1 MLEEEMRIDVKDN
14 IKEVTKWT
22 TGVQKKQVPFATAMA
37 INKTLGIG
45 KGNRMKGLDRA
56 MQKQMIKKLDRPMA
70 RTTKAFYRIGAR
82 KTNLSGTLGFTEWAN
97 KFMQYLV
104 HGGVRSGESSK
115 VGVPYIPNAKLN
127 KFGNIAGRKSG
138 LIKKQT
144 QFIGNI
150 KGIDGVWERQKD
162 RSAKLM
168 VAFKNSVTYQAMF
181 PFYKI
186 AESYAKANFDKNF
199 AEAFT
204 KALKSAK

>member
-1 MLEEEMRIDVKDN
+1 MKISVKDN
-14 IKEVTKWT
+14 LKEVNKWT
-22 TGVQKKQVPFATAMA
+22 TNVHKKQVPFATAMA

-45 KGNRMKGLDRA
+45 KGNRMKGLDRE
-56 MQKQMIKKLDRPMA
+56 MQKQMIQKLDRPMA

-82 KTNLSGTLGFTEWAN
+82 KTNLTGTLGFTEWAN

-115 VGVPYIPNAKLN
+115 IGVPYVPNAKLN

-138 LIKKQT
+138 LIKKKS

-150 KGIDGVWERQKD
+150 KSIDGVWERQKD
-162 RSAKLM
+162 RSVKLM
-168 VAFKNSVTYQAMF
+168 VAFKNSVSYQAMF

-186 AESYAKANFDKNF
+186 AEKYSKARFDKNF
-199 AEAFT
+199 AEEFT
-204 KALKSAK
+204 KALRNAK

>member
-1 MLEEEMRIDVKDN
+1 
-14 IKEVTKWT
+14 
-22 TGVQKKQVPFATAMA
+22 
-37 INKTLGIG
+37 
-45 KGNRMKGLDRA
+45 MKGLDRE

-70 RTTKAFYRIGAR
+70 RTTRAFYRIAAR
-82 KTNLSGTLGFTEWAN
+82 KTNLTGTLGFTDWAN

-104 HGGVRSGESSK
+104 YGGVRSGESSK
-115 VGVPYIPNAKLN
+115 VGVPYTPNARLN
-127 KFGNIAGRKSG
+127 RFGNIAGRKSG
-138 LIKKQT
+138 LIKKKT

-150 KGIDGVWERQKD
+150 AGIDGVWERQKD

-186 AESYAKANFDKNF
+186 AEKYSKAKFDKNF

>member
-1 MLEEEMRIDVKDN
+1 MKVNIKSN

-22 TGVQKKQVPFATAMA
+22 TNVQKKQVPFATAMA

-45 KGNRMKGLDRA
+45 KNNRMKGLDRE
-56 MQKQMIKKLDRPMA
+56 MQKQMVKKLDRPMA
-70 RTTKAFYRIGAR
+70 RTTKAFYRIPAR
-82 KTNLSGTLGFTEWAN
+82 KTSLIGVLGFTDWAN

-104 HGGVRSGESSK
+104 FGGVRNPEGSK
-115 VGVPYIPNAKLN
+115 VGVPYEQNIKLN

-138 LIKKQT
+138 LIKKKT
-144 QFIGNI
+144 QFISNI

-162 RSAKLM
+162 RSAKLL
-168 VAFKNSVTYQAMF
+168 VAFKNSVTYKAMF

-186 AESYAKANFDKNF
+186 AEKYTQSKFSKNF
-199 AEAFT
+199 AEAFA

>member
-1 MLEEEMRIDVKDN
+1 MRISVKDN
-14 IKEVTKWT
+14 IKDVTKWT
-22 TGVQKKQVPFATAMA
+22 TNVQKKQVPFATAMA

-45 KGNRMKGLDRA
+45 KGNRMKGLDRE
-56 MQKQMIKKLDRPMA
+56 MQKQMIQKLDRPMA

-82 KTNLSGTLGFTEWAN
+82 KTNLTGTLGFTEWAN

-115 VGVPYIPNAKLN
+115 VGVPYIPNARLN

-138 LIKKQT
+138 LIKKQN

-150 KGIDGVWERQKD
+150 KSIDGVWERQKD
-162 RSAKLM
+162 RSVKLM
-168 VAFKNSVTYQAMF
+168 IAFKNSVTYQAMF

-186 AESYAKANFDKNF
+186 AEKYSKARFDKNF
-199 AEAFT
+199 AEEFT
-204 KALKSAK
+204 KALRNAK

>member
-1 MLEEEMRIDVKDN
+1 
-14 IKEVTKWT
+14 
-22 TGVQKKQVPFATAMA
+22 MA

-45 KGNRMKGLDRA
+45 KGNRMRGLDRE
-56 MQKQMIKKLDRPMA
+56 MQKQMIQKLDRPMA
-70 RTTKAFYRIGAR
+70 RTTKAFYRIAAR
-82 KTNLSGTLGFTEWAN
+82 KTNLTGTLGFTEWAN

-115 VGVPYIPNAKLN
+115 VGVPYVPNAKLN

-138 LIKKQT
+138 LIKKQS

-150 KGIDGVWERQKD
+150 KSIDGVWERQKD
-162 RSAKLM
+162 RSVKLM

-186 AESYAKANFDKNF
+186 AEKYSKARFDKNF
-199 AEAFT
+199 AEEFT
-204 KALKSAK
+204 KALRNAKR

>member
-1 MLEEEMRIDVKDN
+1 MRIDVKDN

-82 KTNLSGTLGFTEWAN
+82 KTNLTGILGFTEWAN

-204 KALKSAK
+204 KALRNAK

>member
-1 MLEEEMRIDVKDN
+1 MRIDVKDN

-22 TGVQKKQVPFATAMA
+22 TGIQKKQVPFATAMA

-82 KTNLSGTLGFTEWAN
+82 KTNLTGTLGFTEWAN

-138 LIKKQT
+138 LIKKQN
-144 QFIGNI
+144 QFISNI

-162 RSAKLM
+162 RSVKLM

-204 KALKSAK
+204 KALRNAK

>member
-1 MLEEEMRIDVKDN
+1 MKVSVKDN
-14 IKEVTKWT
+14 LKEVNKWT
-22 TGVQKKQVPFATAMA
+22 TNVQKKQIPFATAMA

-45 KGNRMKGLDRA
+45 KGNRMKGLDRE
-56 MQKQMIKKLDRPMA
+56 MQKQMIQKLDRPMA

-82 KTNLSGTLGFTEWAN
+82 KTNLTGTLGFTEWAN

-115 VGVPYIPNAKLN
+115 VGVPYVPNAKLN

-138 LIKKQT
+138 LIKKQS

-150 KGIDGVWERQKD
+150 KSIDGVWERQKD
-162 RSAKLM
+162 RSVKLM

-186 AESYAKANFDKNF
+186 AEKYSKARFDKNF
-199 AEAFT
+199 AEEFT
-204 KALKSAK
+204 KALRNAK

>member
-1 MLEEEMRIDVKDN
+1 MKVSVKDN
-14 IKEVTKWT
+14 LKEVNKWT
-22 TGVQKKQVPFATAMA
+22 TNVQKKQIPFATAMA

-45 KGNRMKGLDRA
+45 KGNRMKGLDRE
-56 MQKQMIKKLDRPMA
+56 MQKQMIQKLDRPMA

-82 KTNLSGTLGFTEWAN
+82 KTNLTGTLGFTEWAN

-115 VGVPYIPNAKLN
+115 VGVPYVPNAKLN

-138 LIKKQT
+138 LIKKQS

-150 KGIDGVWERQKD
+150 KSIDGVWERQKD
-162 RSAKLM
+162 RSVKLM

-186 AESYAKANFDKNF
+186 AEKYSKARFDKNF
-199 AEAFT
+199 SEAFA
-204 KALKSAK
+204 KALRSAK

>member
-1 MLEEEMRIDVKDN
+1 MRLEIKDN
-14 IKEVTKWT
+14 LKEVNKWT
-22 TGVQKKQVPFATAMA
+22 TNVQKKQVPFATAMA

-45 KGNRMKGLDRA
+45 KGNRMKGLDRE
-56 MQKQMIKKLDRPMA
+56 MQKQMIQKLDRPMA

-82 KTNLSGTLGFTEWAN
+82 KTNLTGTLGFTEWAN

-115 VGVPYIPNAKLN
+115 IGVPYVPNAKLN

-138 LIKKQT
+138 LIKKQS

-150 KGIDGVWERQKD
+150 KSIDGVWERQKD
-162 RSAKLM
+162 RSVKLM
-168 VAFKNSVTYQAMF
+168 VAFKNSVSYQAMF

-186 AESYAKANFDKNF
+186 AEKYSRARFDKNF
-199 AEAFT
+199 AEEFT
-204 KALKSAK
+204 KALRSAK

>member
-1 MLEEEMRIDVKDN
+1 MKLSVKDN
-14 IKEVTKWT
+14 LKEVNKWT
-22 TGVQKKQVPFATAMA
+22 TNVQKKQVPFATAMA

-82 KTNLSGTLGFTEWAN
+82 KTNLTGTLGFTEWAN

-104 HGGVRSGESSK
+104 HGGVRSGEPK
-115 VGVPYIPNAKLN
+115 VGVPYVPNAKLN
-127 KFGNIAGRKSG
+127 KFGNIAGRKNG
-138 LIKKQT
+138 LIKKQN

-168 VAFKNSVTYQAMF
+168 IAFKNSVTYQAMF

-204 KALKSAK
+204 KALRNVK

>member
-1 MLEEEMRIDVKDN
+1 MKVSVKDN
-14 IKEVTKWT
+14 IKDVTKWT
-22 TGVQKKQVPFATAMA
+22 TNVQKKQVPFATAMA

-45 KGNRMKGLDRA
+45 KGNRMTGLDRE
-56 MQKQMIKKLDRPMA
+56 MQKQMIQKLDRPMA
-70 RTTKAFYRIGAR
+70 RTTKAFYRIAAR
-82 KTNLSGTLGFTEWAN
+82 KTNLTGTLGFTDWAN

-115 VGVPYIPNAKLN
+115 VGVPYTPNARLN

-150 KGIDGVWERQKD
+150 AGIDGVWERQKD

-186 AESYAKANFDKNF
+186 AEKYSKAKFDKNF

>member
-1 MLEEEMRIDVKDN
+1 MRVSIKDN
-14 IKEVTKWT
+14 IKDVTKWT

-82 KTNLSGTLGFTEWAN
+82 KTNLTGTLGFTEWAN

-168 VAFKNSVTYQAMF
+168 VAIKNSVTYKAMF

-204 KALKSAK
+204 KALRNAK